1 MLNKTKSKLW
11 AYIHEDGRVVID
23 GAYGLEYYN
32 LMFDGDAVCLMP
44 VPEFPFIKVSLFNG
58 FDKMRFNSL
67 TIPSSIEGNEGMRVY
82 IIEITQELTLY
93 MIKGD
98 DGVFYEFASAKG
110 FDDRCETVIKYLN
123 ECLKAIREE

>member
-1 MLNKTKSKLW
+1 MLERTKNKLW
-11 AYIHEDGRVVID
+11 AHIHDDGRVVID

-32 LMFDGDAVCLMP
+32 LMFDGDAVCLVP
-44 VPEFPFIKVSLFNG
+44 VPEFPFIKVSPFNG

-67 TIPSSIEGNEGMRVY
+67 TIPSSIEGSEGMRVY
-82 IIEITQELTLY
+82 IIEITQELILY

-110 FDDRCETVIKYLN
+110 FDDRGETVIKYLN
-123 ECLKAIREE
+123 ECLKAMRGE